1 MVMGPKISEKL
12 GPDEN
17 KLGIPVIAIIGLPLL
32 ALLIVLFLG
41 FGFALQRQQADLT
54 RTYSERT
61 AEFLARDLAD
71 QLGQLLTPA
80 AEYTDTLA
88 ETLERAKCSNADCA
102 FSVIRAQRDVASAIP
117 AQVAYLR
124 FGGTDG
130 QLFSIYKRDQNDSG
144 FLGTVESRK
153 DDSSQLIIS
162 EPGKEPRTMPY
173 AYNNTGWYQAG
184 MVRAEP
190 IWSAPYKGRI
200 TNICKLGEGDSWNL
214 QRVVRVNDVEG
225 EPLGVLAVNVCLT
238 RASLFLQNMIGKTV
252 EKITIHTRSG
262 ENILVGKGQL
272 TIVPNNAPVKSAN
285 IDQLVYKEVSLTDPS
300 LKGWRLAV
308 ALGPELSQQ
317 AIWDWKHTLGLLTGL
332 LSSIALATVAAAYVV
347 DPVKRLSRA
356 VVGVGALELDTPI
369 AVPTRVR
376 ELAFLASVIE
386 KMRGVLHGN
395 QTRLEFLAY
404 HNPAN
409 GFLNHAGLTRAYVE
423 LTTKPGHIDLVL
435 IKIRNYHHI
444 GGIMG
449 DVALARIM
457 ARNIAI
463 VEKELEGS
471 VVGCIND
478 SEIACLYASE
488 EGLDSVRLRQVLEWM
503 RAPHDDDGISV
514 SADISASV
522 SSRQN
527 ESDRFDTLLRRAN
540 GALYHAEETRSEDA
554 VWYNPEV
561 IQDLREAL
569 EFRGDIARSIVNGEF
584 FLEFQPIVMLKTG
597 TIEGVQALAVWQH
610 PQLGLIKQN
619 KFFSVFEK
627 NGYIRDVGLFTISR
641 SFEFLHRF
649 NMRHPERKLPVC
661 IILSLVQLIDP
672 LFVER
677 VTELQRE
684 WSIKGGDVVFVI
696 LKNAGALD
704 DPQILR
710 ALGKLRDLGFRL
722 AVDYAVDSA
731 GLSKLSSVRSET
743 LVIRPALQRNIEHAG
758 PERTILRSVCR
769 LAAELEMFS
778 LAVGIER
785 HAVLAPLIDC
795 GCTYGMG
802 PWFGN
807 AASEQE
813 FLDAYAE
820 DAALPAVP
828 GNGLT
833 A

>member
-1 MVMGPKISEKL
+1 MDVMGPKISEKL
-12 GPDEN
+12 GPDED
-17 KLGIPVIAIIGLPLL
+17 KLGIPVVAIIGLPLL

-54 RTYSERT
+54 KTYSERT

-88 ETLERAKCSNADCA
+88 ETLEQAKCSTADCA

-117 AQVAYLR
+117 AQVAYLI
-124 FGGTDG
+124 FGGTNG
-130 QLFSIYKRDQNDSG
+130 QLYSIYKRDQSDSG
-144 FLGTVESRK
+144 FLGTVESPK
-153 DDSSQLIIS
+153 GDSSQLIIS
-162 EPGKEPRTMPY
+162 EPGKTTRTMPY
-173 AYNNTGWYQAG
+173 DYYRAGWYQAG

-214 QRVVRVNDVEG
+214 QRVVRVNDAEG
-225 EPLGVLAVNVCLT
+225 KPLGVLAVNVCLT

-272 TIVPNNAPVKSAN
+272 TIVPNNAPVKSAD
-285 IDQLVYKEVSLTDPS
+285 IDQPVYKEVSLTDPS

-317 AIWDWKHTLGLLTGL
+317 AIWDWKHTLGLLVGL

-569 EFRGDIARSIVNGEF
+569 EFRGDIARSIANGEF
-584 FLEFQPIVMLKTG
+584 VLEFQPIVMLKTG

-610 PQLGLIKQN
+610 PQLGPIKQN

-627 NGYIRDVGLFTISR
+627 NGYIRDVGLFAISR

-649 NMRHPERKLPVC
+649 KMRHPERKLPVC

-684 WSIKGGDVVFVI
+684 WSIKGGEVVFVI

-704 DPQILR
+704 DPANSASTRQI
-710 ALGKLRDLGFRL
+710 
-722 AVDYAVDSA
+722 
-731 GLSKLSSVRSET
+731 
-743 LVIRPALQRNIEHAG
+743 AG
-758 PERTILRSVCR
+758 PRFPS
-769 LAAELEMFS
+769 
-778 LAVGIER
+778 
-785 HAVLAPLIDC
+785 
-795 GCTYGMG
+795 GC
-802 PWFGN
+802 
-807 AASEQE
+807 
-813 FLDAYAE
+813 
-820 DAALPAVP
+820 
-828 GNGLT
+828 
-833 A
+833 